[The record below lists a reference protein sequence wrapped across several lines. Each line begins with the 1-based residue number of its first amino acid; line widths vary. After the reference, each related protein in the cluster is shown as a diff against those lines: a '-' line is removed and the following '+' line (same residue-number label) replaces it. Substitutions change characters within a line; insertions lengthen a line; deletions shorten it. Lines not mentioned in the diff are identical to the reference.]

1 MGFNLLWVKLDM
13 HGEGKWRSNF
23 HFWFWWRE
31 REREREILVYDG
43 IGDQVTKVCNL
54 SCGRLAYIYWSS
66 SCHGKSIQYFFKGK
80 IKGYS
85 KVIC

>member
-1 MGFNLLWVKLDM
+1 MVKESGDLIFIFDFG
-13 HGEGKWRSNF
+13 GERE
-23 HFWFWWRE
+23 RE

>member
-1 MGFNLLWVKLDM
+1 MVKESGNLIFIFYF
-13 HGEGKWRSNF
+13 GG
-23 HFWFWWRE
+23 
-31 REREREILVYDG
+31 EREREILVYDG